1 MNGNTEL
8 LNYIY
13 QNSQMGIETI
23 NKILPIIKS
32 DLLKNQMELQLYKY
46 KDINQRA
53 KTILNKYGSDEKGI
67 GFLQKITTYL
77 MIDFQTI
84 IDKSSSHIAE
94 MFITG
99 SNMGIIQCIKNLN
112 RYPDADKDVVSLMI
126 ELKEMEENSLEKLKK
141 IL

>member
-23 NKILPIIKS
+23 NKTLPIIKS

-46 KDINQRA
+46 KDINQSA

-67 GFLQKITTYL
+67 GFLQKITTYI

-99 SNMGIIQCIKNLN
+99 SNMGIIQCIKKLN

>member
-23 NKILPIIKS
+23 NKILPIIK
-32 DLLKNQMELQLYKY
+32 DDVLKNQMKLQSDKY
-46 KDINQRA
+46 KNINQRA
-53 KTILNKYGSDEKGI
+53 KDVLNKYGSDEKGI
-67 GFLQKITTYL
+67 GILQKITTYI

-84 IDKSSSHIAE
+84 MDKSSSHISE

-99 SNMGIIQCIKNLN
+99 SNMGIIQCIKKLN
-112 RYPDADKDVVSLMI
+112 EYPNADKDVVSLML
-126 ELKEMEENSLEKLKK
+126 ELKEIEEISLEKLKQ
-141 IL
+141 LL